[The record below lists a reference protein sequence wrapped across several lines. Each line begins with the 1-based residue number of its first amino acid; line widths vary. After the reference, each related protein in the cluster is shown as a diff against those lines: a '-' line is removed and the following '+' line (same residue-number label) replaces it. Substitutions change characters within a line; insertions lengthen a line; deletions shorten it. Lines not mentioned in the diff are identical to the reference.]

1 MPLPRP
7 QAFLRLRPQAD
18 VYWARLAIGLWCAI
32 ILGIATYSV
41 VAVSRG
47 TADKVPHS
55 VSTVYWKAA
64 HQWWQS
70 IDMYGSKEPTQEGR
84 HGFLYLPHAATL
96 FTPLAYL
103 PLTLAEV
110 LWRVLNL
117 AGVAYALWR
126 VCAVFGGER
135 PRLWFGAG
143 TLLALS
149 PTLLSAQNGQ
159 CNLLIL
165 AIMAMGTVE
174 MIERRWWRASAW
186 LALGLAFKPHVLVLI
201 LLVGVLQPPIRFRLL
216 VALAIAAAIPW
227 LNPDWTYV
235 WREHVGFAEKMS
247 VAGKPPPGTEQ
258 DLVTLLYTVGV
269 TLPDR
274 AWLVVR
280 LGGAGIV
287 SLLALLATL
296 RFDRA
301 VALFYTFSLAVLYI
315 MIFNPRTEGPT
326 HAMMAITLAV
336 FTLAELTKS
345 RGWLG
350 RLVAAVRMLID
361 ASDASVPS
369 QPWVRATL
377 GGLLAWGLVGSCVLM
392 GTSHNFV
399 PDNRWVRETL
409 ELCFVAYITWNIIAR
424 RPVLSAPSEPDQ
436 RAAAGV
442 SRSRALS
449 QPTATA
455 APTTGAAT

>member
-7 QAFLRLRPQAD
+7 QAFPRLHPAAD
-18 VYWARLAIGLWCAI
+18 VHWARLAIGLWCAI
-32 ILGIATYSV
+32 VLGIAASSI

-47 TADKVPHS
+47 TPDKVPHS

-64 HQWWQS
+64 HQWWRA
-70 IDMYGSKEPTQEGR
+70 IDMYGSTQPTQEGR
-84 HGFLYLPHAATL
+84 HGFLYLPQAATL

-110 LWRVLNL
+110 LWRVINL

-126 VCAVFGGER
+126 VCGIFGGER
-135 PRLWFGAG
+135 RGLWFGLA

-165 AIMAMGTVE
+165 AIMALGTVA
-174 MIERRWWRASAW
+174 MIERRWWRAAAW

-201 LLVGVLQPPIRFRLL
+201 LLVAVLQPPMRLRLL
-216 VALAIAAAIPW
+216 VALVCVAALPW
-227 LNPDWTYV
+227 LNPDWSYV
-235 WREHVGFAEKMS
+235 WQEHISFAHKMR

-258 DLVTLLYTVGV
+258 DLVTLVYKFGI

-274 AWLVVR
+274 AWTAIR
-280 LGGAGIV
+280 LAGAGAV

-296 RFDRA
+296 RFERA
-301 VALFYTFSLAVLYI
+301 VALFYTFSLAILYI

-336 FTLAELTKS
+336 FTVAELTARP
-345 RGWLG
+345 RGLAWA
-350 RLVAAVRMLID
+350 LVAACI
-361 ASDASVPS
+361 
-369 QPWVRATL
+369 
-377 GGLLAWGLVGSCVLM
+377 LL
-392 GTSHNFV
+392 GTSHDLIR
-399 PDNRWVRETL
+399 PTNRWMQPTL
-409 ELCFVAYITWNIIAR
+409 ELWLAGYLAWSILSR
-424 RPVLSAPSEPDQ
+424 RSVLGTNLNRAEP
-436 RAAAGV
+436 
-442 SRSRALS
+442 SRSSHSLQATPVGKLAE
-449 QPTATA
+449 TA
-455 APTTGAAT
+455 P